1 MTRVLWFAFK
11 FLPLQYLRQR
21 GRNFGPHCRVVIC
34 FQILTFAVSATAHAR
49 MSSRASTLWFAF
61 KFLPLQYLR
70 QPERQNRRAGA
81 GCDLLSNS
89 YLCSICDS
97 LRILQ
102 DSLWVVVICFQI
114 LTFAVS
120 ATAFFSARSV
130 STLLWFAFKFLPLQY
145 LRQPRAPGS
154 PSSRSCD
161 LLSNSYLCSICDSNR
176 SANTGY
182 FAVVICFQILTFAV
196 SATASTLPRFCPFRL
211 WFAFKFLPLQYLRQ
225 LSLPF

>member
-1 MTRVLWFAFK
+1 MICFQILTFAVSATARARSASQTLGCDLLSNSYLCSICDSACLGEIRRALVVICFQILTFAVSATAQMCQLSITNRLWFAFK

-21 GRNFGPHCRVVIC
+21 RLVD
-34 FQILTFAVSATAHAR
+34 FAV
-49 MSSRASTLWFAF
+49 AS
-61 KFLPLQYLR
+61 
-70 QPERQNRRAGA
+70 
-81 GCDLLSNS
+81 
-89 YLCSICDS
+89 
-97 LRILQ
+97 
-102 DSLWVVVICFQI
+102 VVICFQI